1 MLKSQVKV
9 GNGPPID
16 LGISEIS
23 RNGVVRVQFNQPLN
37 VPEIFNVTAKGRSLL
52 TFSEL
57 DVQRDLM
64 DFSFVLRSDVEAE
77 ELVFY
82 LELLDW
88 QPTHLDILVNFTDP
102 LLISKGL
109 VKD

>member
-1 MLKSQVKV
+1 M
-9 GNGPPID
+9 
-16 LGISEIS
+16 
-23 RNGVVRVQFNQPLN
+23 
-37 VPEIFNVTAKGRSLL
+37 PEIFNVTAKGRSLL

-64 DFSFVLRSDVEAE
+64 DFSFVLRSDVEEE
-77 ELVFY
+77 ELLFY

-109 VKD
+109 VRDQIVVTIKNPEYFVSNVTGKQL